1 MDSPSNFQLIL
12 QRLQALRG
20 GQFGQPPQGPPP
32 APPMPAPQGPGRDIN
47 LPNQSGQI
55 DPRLPMAHLPPA
67 VRAALLQQMMSGKG
81 QP

>member
-1 MDSPSNFQLIL
+1 MDNPSNFQVIL

-20 GQFGQPPQGPPP
+20 GQLGQQPQGPPS

-47 LPNQSGQI
+47 LPNESGQI

-67 VRAALLQQMMSGKG
+67 VRAALLQQMSGKG
-81 QP
+81 P